1 MNLNIAKSINPTSGI
16 VGVLFV
22 SFFLQSCRSND
33 NVVENDGNSTAQN
46 VKISL
51 LVSDLDE
58 EGPAKSASVDGKIIS
73 GSSDFCYSFGWY
85 NFGYSHIKSEANS

>member
-22 SFFLQSCRSND
+22 SFLQSCRSND

-58 EGPAKSASVDGKIIS
+58 EGLP
-73 GSSDFCYSFGWY
+73 
-85 NFGYSHIKSEANS
+85 NQLL